1 MAALIARGGKR
12 VLLMDLDFHNPTQTR
27 TLAPNA
33 TGGLLELVARASFI
47 ENAIWTD
54 PDTGMAFLPLV
65 TDPDSPNSTD
75 ILSSDAMEA
84 LLTTLRARYDYV
96 IVDLPPLAPMVDVRA
111 TSHLIDSYILVVEW
125 GRTRIDAVQRILSRA
140 HGVRENIIGAVL
152 NKVELNTIGRYD
164 PDIIKYYYDKYDRA
178 G

>member
-1 MAALIARGGKR
+1 
-12 VLLMDLDFHNPTQTR
+12 
-27 TLAPNA
+27 
-33 TGGLLELVARASFI
+33 
-47 ENAIWTD
+47 
-54 PDTGMAFLPLV
+54 
-65 TDPDSPNSTD
+65 
-75 ILSSDAMEA
+75 MEA

-125 GRTRIDAVQRILSRA
+125 GRTRIDAVERILSRA

-152 NKVELNTIGRYD
+152 NKVDLNTIGSYD
-164 PDIIKYYYDKYDRA
+164 PVIKYYYGNYDRV